1 MSKVNPMKAKLAT
14 PIFLMCLLLASCA
27 TGQKSNEIDSKTQQA
42 KKEHSEEQSE
52 TMDTEQIAK
61 AFERLDKKMEEMV
74 ASAKSE
80 GPEAIK
86 FVTDDLFLKAN
97 DASMRGDAHTAAYI
111 FKHLV
116 TLQPNDFY
124 LKKKYAVELIRI
136 GSLAESRE
144 VLEPLLRES
153 KYKDETLG
161 LILGGVLT
169 ALDEKKLARE
179 AYAKVMKVH
188 PGSEEACIFL
198 AKSYGVEEKYK
209 KSHALLNECFK
220 KNKEA
225 SFKYYNGK
233 VFLKEGK
240 VKLAINEFKHALK
253 VDPTYYQA
261 AMAMGLTR
269 EEKEDTKGAIRIYKD
284 FLKNSPHSYPV
295 LSRLVQVMFASEMF
309 GEVLPYAERLSSLDA
324 SDLNLKVRLGILY
337 TDAKE
342 FDKAIGVFKEI
353 LSAVPSSDKVL
364 YYLGTLYQEI
374 EKPDV
379 AIDYFGKIPAT
390 SNLYAD
396 SSLQMAKIMQSLV
409 ELDNKEW
416 SEKYISH
423 LKERG
428 EKVETLKVE
437 FQVMMATYYES
448 RLKYSQAIDS
458 LQIVSKEKEYGE
470 NHQYYLASLYEKN
483 KDYGSSREI
492 IKKILVKDPENAD
505 ALNFLGYSLL
515 ESGDDLDEAYRLIK
529 KAVSLKP
536 QDGYIR
542 DSLGWFYY
550 KTGNIDKALVE
561 IQKAFDLVKTDVVI
575 TKHLAII
582 YRDLEK
588 FDMAKKFFVQ
598 ALRNCKLESERK
610 DILEALGPLDGLRLP
625 ASSVVD

>member
-1 MSKVNPMKAKLAT
+1 MKEKLT
-14 PIFLMCLLLASCA
+14 SPILLMCLLLASCA
-27 TGQKSNEIDSKTQQA
+27 TGQKKTEQEIQEKTVQTSSADSA
-42 KKEHSEEQSE
+42 DEQK
-52 TMDTEQIAK
+52 MDSEQIAK

-74 ASAKSE
+74 VNAKKE
-80 GPEAIK
+80 GAQAVK

-144 VLEPLLRES
+144 VLEPLLKES
-153 KYKDETLG
+153 KFEDETLG

-179 AYAKVMKVH
+179 TYSKVMEVH

-209 KSHALLNECFK
+209 KSHTLLNKCFK

-225 SFKYYNGK
+225 SFLYYNGK
-233 VFLKEGK
+233 VYLKEGK
-240 VKLAINEFKHALK
+240 PKLAMKEFKHALK
-253 VDPTYYQA
+253 VDPRYYQA

-269 EEKEDTKGAIRIYKD
+269 EEKNDTKGAIKIYQS
-284 FLKNSPHSYPV
+284 FLKESPNSYPV
-295 LSRLVQVMFASEMF
+295 LTRLVQVMFANEMF

-342 FDKAIGVFKEI
+342 YDKAIGVFKEI

-374 EKPDV
+374 EKLDV
-379 AIDYFGKIPAT
+379 AIDYFGRIPES

-409 ELDNKEW
+409 EFDNKEW
-416 SEKYISH
+416 GDQYLTHLKQRSEK
-423 LKERG
+423 
-428 EKVETLKVE
+428 VAALKVE

-448 RLKYSQAIDS
+448 QRRYSEAIDS
-458 LQIVSKEKEYGE
+458 LKRVSQEKDYGE

-483 KDYGSSREI
+483 KDYGASREI
-492 IKKILVKDPENAD
+492 IKGILVKDPENAD

-515 ESGDDLDEAYRLIK
+515 ESGDDMDEAYRLIT

-610 DILEALGPLDGLRLP
+610 DILEALGPLDGVRLP